1 MSNRKYT
8 KIIPNT
14 KTQDKINETTVKYI
28 SNSEIIDTEQNINQK
43 TKQQNEV
50 QVYGQTQITH
60 FSPTFSREKGFTGEK
75 GTSREKENTREKGN
89 VREEGFVSFCERK
102 EEEKH
107 EEETETKK
115 EEKHI
120 SRKDNKIETLLC
132 VENGVDEKGT
142 SGSVEKLT
150 GPVDRVDCVNKSTTS
165 TSVRESETEREIE
178 KETERERK

>member
-60 FSPTFSREKGFTGEK
+60 FSPTFSREKGF
-75 GTSREKENTREKGN
+75 
-89 VREEGFVSFCERK
+89 VSFCERK

-120 SRKDNKIETLLC
+120 SRKDN
-132 VENGVDEKGT
+132 
-142 SGSVEKLT
+142 
-150 GPVDRVDCVNKSTTS
+150 
-165 TSVRESETEREIE
+165 
-178 KETERERK
+178 